1 MLLFEERSLKL
12 IEPFP
17 PRYNCKL
24 EKSSKQTRV
33 VRTVLRTEARGRHT
47 SEGGRQRTNYLVFK
61 VILYS
66 CFIEHTIFMYF
77 SHEKFSKILSL
88 QFFTE
93 IYYT

>member
-47 SEGGRQRTNYLVFK
+47 SVGGRQRTNNLGFKRHLIFLFYLAYN
-61 VILYS
+61 LYVL
-66 CFIEHTIFMYF
+66 FP
-77 SHEKFSKILSL
+77 
-88 QFFTE
+88 
-93 IYYT
+93 

>member
-33 VRTVLRTEARGRHT
+33 VRTVLRTEDRGRHT
-47 SEGGRQRTNYLVFK
+47 SVGGRQRTNNLGFKRHLIFLFYLAYN
-61 VILYS
+61 LYVL
-66 CFIEHTIFMYF
+66 FP
-77 SHEKFSKILSL
+77 
-88 QFFTE
+88 
-93 IYYT
+93 

>member
-17 PRYNCKL
+17 PRYCKL

-47 SEGGRQRTNYLVFK
+47 SVGGRQRTNNLGFKRHLIFLFYLAYN
-61 VILYS
+61 LYVL
-66 CFIEHTIFMYF
+66 FP
-77 SHEKFSKILSL
+77 
-88 QFFTE
+88 
-93 IYYT
+93 